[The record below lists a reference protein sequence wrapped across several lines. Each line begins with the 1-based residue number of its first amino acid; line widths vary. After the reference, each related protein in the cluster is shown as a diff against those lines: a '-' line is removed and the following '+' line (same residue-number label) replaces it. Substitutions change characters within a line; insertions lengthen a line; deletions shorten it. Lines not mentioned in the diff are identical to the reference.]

1 MVKEHTYSD
10 MYENLNT
17 NYVYSFDYS
26 VLVAYFHDS
35 EFTCF
40 VSKFTTFL

>member
-17 NYVYSFDYS
+17 NYLYCFNYG
-26 VLVAYFHDS
+26 LLAYFHDS
-35 EFTCF
+35 QFTCF